1 MIFIHHLLIEFELF
15 SNLDDN
21 IIEYFANVTKETFQR
36 NSPAYFFG
44 GKLILSRSVL
54 KKFFSYTFLK
64 SFKKFCAFKSKK
76 NCCNI
81 YERIFF
87 ASKLCIII

>member
-15 SNLDDN
+15 SNLDDI

-36 NSPAYFFG
+36 NSPAYFFV

-54 KKFFSYTFLK
+54 KKFFSYNLKKASK
-64 SFKKFCAFKSKK
+64 SFAPLNLKK